1 MASVKPVATKAA
13 VAKAAVRCFKRFG
26 VRKTSMVDVAEAAG
40 LSRQTVYRLFE
51 SRPALLAYIAGE
63 RIQAMGEALKP
74 YFAELDDLEEALVE
88 GSIRSIA
95 VGDKDTLFR
104 EIVADSGEHEL
115 EQFIFKGTTDIQQ
128 MMLSLW
134 SPVLDRARERGQL
147 HDGVSNEEAVEWIRN
162 QHATMSVR
170 GDYDEAK
177 QRRILS
183 RFVVPSLMRLSESKA

>member
-1 MASVKPVATKAA
+1 MASVKPVATKEA

-40 LSRQTVYRLFE
+40 LSRQTIYRLFE
-51 SRPALLAYIAGE
+51 SRPALLAYIAGQ
-63 RIQAMGEALKP
+63 RIQAMGEVLKP

-104 EIVADSGEHEL
+104 EMIADSGEHEL
-115 EQFIFKGTTDIQQ
+115 EQFIFKGTADIQR
-128 MMLSLW
+128 MMVSLW
-134 SPVLDRARERGQL
+134 SPVLDKARARGDL
-147 HDGVSNEEAVEWIRN
+147 HDGVTNEEAVEWIRN

-170 GDYDEAK
+170 DDYDEAK
-177 QRRILS
+177 QRQILS
-183 RFVVPSLMRLSESKA
+183 RFLVPSLMARRAAKD